1 MSQQLASHA
10 TDPLVGRV
18 LSGHYRIL
26 AKLGEGAMARVYLA
40 EHTGVGTNIVLKV
53 LQPDYADRP
62 DLVDRFM
69 QEARIA
75 SEIHHDNIIDIFY
88 TGRAPEGQVFLAM
101 EYLPGLSLFDLLERD
116 GALPW
121 WRAQPIL
128 LQIASAL
135 AAAHALGVVHRDVK
149 PENVLVVEQW
159 GEGSGSGKP
168 REFVKVVDFGIANV
182 AGGPGAPQGVAGTPE
197 YMPPEQ
203 ARALPPD
210 PRDDVYAFGCLM
222 FQVLTGDVPFTAP
235 TVQQL
240 LLKHLREHAPAPSA
254 CNPSAEIPPAADEIV
269 RRALEKT
276 REARFRTMAEIV
288 DALTAATAVT
298 AAVPAPSS
306 GAVPKSLSVTTEME
320 PERPPQSE
328 PAPPALVAV
337 PEARAA
343 ARQAWRRPVAFAA
356 ALVLASI
363 AFALWRR
370 GPAPRPGRLEIATV
384 PADAEI
390 FLDGQKLADRSPVI
404 VDATP
409 GQYTVT
415 ARRDGYE
422 TATAT
427 FEVLAASTAQAAL
440 TLARNS
446 AGGARPA
453 EPAQVAPTTP
463 AAGVTAKRH
472 HASGHGAHSRSRKI
486 R

>member
-1 MSQQLASHA
+1 MSQLLASHA
-10 TDPLVGRV
+10 TDPLVGRI

-62 DLVDRFM
+62 DLVDRFL

-116 GALPW
+116 GPLPW

-149 PENVLVVEQW
+149 PENVLVVDQW
-159 GEGSGSGKP
+159 RDSGGRAS
-168 REFVKVVDFGIANV
+168 EFVKVVDFGIANV
-182 AGGPGAPQGVAGTPE
+182 AGGPDAPQGVVGTPE

-222 FQVLTGDVPFTAP
+222 YQVLTGDVPFTAP

-254 CNPSAEIPPAADEIV
+254 CNPGAEIPRAADDIV
-269 RRALEKT
+269 HRSLEKT
-276 REARFRTMAEIV
+276 REARYQSMAEIV
-288 DALTAATAVT
+288 EALMAAATPMAAAARTAA
-298 AAVPAPSS
+298 AP
-306 GAVPKSLSVTTEME
+306 PSLSVTSEME
-320 PERPPQSE
+320 PEIRPE
-328 PAPPALVAV
+328 AAPAPPVRFTLAEPPPA
-337 PEARAA
+337 PR
-343 ARQAWRRPVAFAA
+343 RGWRRPLALAV
-356 ALVLASI
+356 ALVVASSAI
-363 AFALWRR
+363 ALWRL
-370 GPAPRPGRLEIATV
+370 GPAPKPGRLEITTV

-409 GQYTVT
+409 GRYTVT
-415 ARRDGYE
+415 AKRDGYDA
-422 TATAT
+422 ATAT
-427 FEVLAASTAQAAL
+427 FEVRAAGTAQAAL
-440 TLARNS
+440 ALARLP
-446 AGGARPA
+446 AGGARAGAPVTA
-453 EPAQVAPTTP
+453 APTAP
-463 AAGVTAKRH
+463 AAAARKSH
-472 HASGHGAHSRSRKI
+472 HASRHSAHSRSR
-486 R
+486 

>member
-53 LQPDYADRP
+53 LQPDYADRR
-62 DLVDRFM
+62 DLVDRFL

-88 TGRAPEGQVFLAM
+88 TGRSPEGQVFLAM

-121 WRAQPIL
+121 RRAQPIL

-159 GEGSGSGKP
+159 DDGDGRP

-182 AGGPGAPQGVAGTPE
+182 AGGPDAPQGVVGTPE

-210 PRDDVYAFGCLM
+210 PRDDVYALGCLM
-222 FQVLTGDVPFTAP
+222 YQVLTGDVPFTAP

-254 CNPSAEIPPAADEIV
+254 RNPSAEIAPAVDEIV

-276 REARFRTMAEIV
+276 REARFQSMAEML
-288 DALTAATAVT
+288 DALTSATEAGTGAA
-298 AAVPAPSS
+298 
-306 GAVPKSLSVTTEME
+306 
-320 PERPPQSE
+320 PERLTSEVASSEIAEGSRADRDE
-328 PAPPALVAV
+328 PARAKFVLPHAPEPPEVRRTL
-337 PEARAA
+337 
-343 ARQAWRRPVAFAA
+343 RRPVAFAA
-356 ALVLASI
+356 VLVLASS
-363 AFALWRR
+363 AFALWWH
-370 GPAPRPGRLEIATV
+370 GPTPKPGRLEIAAV
-384 PADAEI
+384 PADAAI

-409 GQYTVT
+409 GRYTVV

-422 TATAT
+422 TAMGT
-427 FEVLAASTAQAAL
+427 FEVRSAASVQAAL
-440 TLARNS
+440 TLVPSS
-446 AGGARPA
+446 AGGPRGAARAPA
-453 EPAQVAPTTP
+453 PAP
-463 AAGVTAKRH
+463 ATARSTRPSRH
-472 HASGHGAHSRSRKI
+472 HHGR
-486 R
+486 